1 MKDFYHNT
9 RSVIDNFNL
18 IQNKILTSPDET
30 TQDEEEL
37 LDNFCV
43 YLAHALIKDTGTGQ
57 LAREELV
64 KVADII
70 NIVVG

>member
-9 RSVIDNFNL
+9 RLVIDNFNL